1 MAHRILVVDDEAL
14 IRLLYER
21 ELVSI
26 GYEVTTA
33 ESGTVAIEMATE
45 DQFDLAVL
53 DIEMPGLDGL
63 ATLNRLREAAPQMA
77 VILNTAYAIYKADFQ
92 TWLADAY
99 VVKSSDLQT
108 LVDQIRKVL
117 ENR

>member
-21 ELVSI
+21 ELGSI
-26 GYEVTTA
+26 GYDVTTA
-33 ESGTVAIEMATE
+33 ASGTEAVEKVAK

-63 ATLNRLREAAPQMA
+63 ETLNRLRQAAPRMA

-92 TWLADAY
+92 SWLADAY
-99 VVKSSDLQT
+99 VVKSSDLQP
-108 LVDQIRKVL
+108 LVDHIRKL
-117 ENR
+117 LGNR

>member
-21 ELVSI
+21 ELGSI

-33 ESGTVAIEMATE
+33 ASGNAAIEMVTE

-63 ATLNRLREAAPQMA
+63 ETLNRLRQVAPQMA

-108 LVDQIRKVL
+108 LVDQIQKVL

>member
-1 MAHRILVVDDEAL
+1 MAGHILVVDDEAL

-21 ELVSI
+21 ELGSI
-26 GYEVTTA
+26 GYDITSVATGTEALEKVR
-33 ESGTVAIEMATE
+33 ESE
-45 DQFDLAVL
+45 FDLAIL

-63 ATLNRLREAAPQMA
+63 EVLNRFRQIAPRMRI
-77 VILNTAYAIYKADFQ
+77 ILNTAYAIYRADFQ

-99 VVKSSDLQT
+99 VVKSSDLQP
-108 LVDQIRKVL
+108 LVDQIRELL

>member
-21 ELVSI
+21 ELGSI

-33 ESGTVAIEMATE
+33 ESGTAAIEMVADDT
-45 DQFDLAVL
+45 FDLAVL

-63 ATLNRLREAAPQMA
+63 ATLNRLRQAAPQMA

-108 LVDQIRKVL
+108 LVDQIQKVL